1 MSDHHRNIA
10 NERVGWVMIFF
21 AAIIAGAGFGGMM
34 SVTVFLEPL
43 ENDFGWLRQETSF
56 AYMVGNLAAGFG
68 GILMGGWTDR
78 SSARPVI
85 LTGVIVMGASFIA
98 LAMMRTR
105 MEFYVIYGLILC
117 GLGVSAFMVP
127 LASTMGFWFDKN
139 RGLAMSLMMGG
150 QSLGGAF
157 VPYLARYLIDTMSW
171 QEAYLVMGLGC
182 WLLLIPVCFIV
193 RDPPGL
199 GDLKALTKL
208 HSADETAVRPLIATR
223 PLVVLLSLAAQ
234 GCCICMAMPLVH
246 LVPLLSGIGYAP
258 QRAAGVLSVL
268 MVASMVGRLIFGK
281 VLDKLGGTRTL
292 FIASGL
298 QTISTFWFT
307 QVDGIGAQYFFAV
320 IFGLGFGGVFPAYTV
335 IVSELVPVYQAGRSM
350 GIVFFSAFIGMGLG
364 GYFGGLFYDLTG
376 DYQVSFGLAALAGVG
391 NMIFVALLYLRL
403 TRSKALLDTPVPQ
416 AA

>member
-10 NERVGWVMIFF
+10 NERTGWVMIFF
-21 AAIIAGAGFGGMM
+21 AAIITGAGFGGMM

-43 ENDFGWLRQETSF
+43 EHSFGWLRQETSF

-78 SSARPVI
+78 TSARPVI
-85 LTGVIVMGASFIA
+85 LTGVMVMGASFIA
-98 LAMMRTR
+98 LSMMRTR
-105 MEFYVIYGLILC
+105 TEFYVIYGLILC

-171 QEAYLVMGLGC
+171 QEAYLTMGLGC
-182 WLLLIPVCFIV
+182 WLVLIPVCFIV

-199 GDLKALTKL
+199 ADLKAMTRL
-208 HSADETAVRPLIATR
+208 HGTDESTVQPLIATR
-223 PLVVLLSLAAQ
+223 PLVAVLSLAAQ
-234 GCCICMAMPLVH
+234 GCCICMALPLVH
-246 LVPLLSGIGYAP
+246 LVPLLSGIGYEP
-258 QRAAGVLSVL
+258 QRAAAVLSVL
-268 MVASMVGRLIFGK
+268 MIASMVGRLIFGK
-281 VLDKLGGTRTL
+281 VLDRLGGTRTL
-292 FIASGL
+292 FITSGL

-307 QVDGIGAQYFFAV
+307 QVDTIGAQYILAV

-376 DYQVSFGLAALAGVG
+376 DYQVSFGLAALAGVA
-391 NMIFVALLYLRL
+391 NMVVVALLDLRL
-403 TRSKALLDTPVPQ
+403 TRGKSLLDAPVPN